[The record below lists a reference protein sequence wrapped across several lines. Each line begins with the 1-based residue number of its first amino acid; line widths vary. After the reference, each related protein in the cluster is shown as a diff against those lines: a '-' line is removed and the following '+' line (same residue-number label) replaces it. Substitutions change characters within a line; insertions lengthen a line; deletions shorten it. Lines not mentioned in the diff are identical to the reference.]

1 MASYSVASAKT
12 ATLVAATQDT
22 VTLTKDYNQVE
33 VTNLDGAAAL
43 TVRVDSGVTNA
54 TVDGDDC
61 VVLPAA
67 IGSVVIASP
76 AQGNS
81 QVKLIS
87 SGTPKY
93 QVRGL

>member
-1 MASYSVASAKT
+1 MASHSVASAKT

-22 VTLTKDYNQVE
+22 VTLTKDYGQVE
-33 VTNLDGAAAL
+33 VTNLDGAASIS
-43 TVRVDSGVTNA
+43 VRVDSGVTNA

-61 VVLPAA
+61 TVLPAT